1 MQMIIPKQMAFQS
14 RARLYHRAE
23 KLSCQKIESEHD
35 DSIDEQIIPTKTRYR
50 RIRKY
55 NLKKPEEMG
64 NQEFGLCRKK
74 WFNV

>member
-55 NLKKPEEMG
+55 NLKKTRRNGESRIWFV
-64 NQEFGLCRKK
+64 QEK
-74 WFNV
+74 VV